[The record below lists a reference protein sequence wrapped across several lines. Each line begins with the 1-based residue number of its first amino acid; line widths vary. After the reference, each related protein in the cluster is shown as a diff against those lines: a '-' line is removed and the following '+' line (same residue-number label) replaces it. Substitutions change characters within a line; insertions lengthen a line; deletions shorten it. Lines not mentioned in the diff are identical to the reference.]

1 MLQMNFLKNEF
12 PEKLFWQALGLLQV
26 SPRMS
31 VGRAI
36 PCPSQM
42 QLTAGVLYSGGYVQS
57 HYSEQGWHH
66 YILT

>member
-31 VGRAI
+31 AGRAI
-36 PCPSQM
+36 PRPSQM
-42 QLTAGVLYSGGYVQS
+42 QLTAGAPYSGGCVGS
-57 HYSEQGWHH
+57 HCGEQGWHH
-66 YILT
+66 